1 MSDKIMNNFFLNNI
15 FTIPCDECYSYNVDS
30 NNNML
35 IKDDSEFSSL
45 SSIESNNSFMNN
57 FNFTTIL
64 KKNWRNK
71 AKKFLYKSRKKMKKM
86 INSIILKSQN

>member
-1 MSDKIMNNFFLNNI
+1 MSDKKMNNFFLNNI
-15 FTIPCDECYSYNVDS
+15 FTIPCDECYSIDVDS
-30 NNNML
+30 NDNML
-35 IKDDSEFSSL
+35 INDYSELSSL
-45 SSIESNNSFMNN
+45 SSYDTNKSFMNN

-71 AKKFLYKSRKKMKKM
+71 AKKFLYKSRNKMKKM